1 MSAKKFQR
9 RIEDFVCDKCGTAVV
24 GDGYTDHCP
33 TCLWSRHVD
42 VNPGDRASAC
52 LGMMEP
58 IATEGTGPTYTILY
72 RCTQCK
78 SEHRVKMHKSD
89 SADAIVA
96 LAQAR
101 AKKFSN
107 ITK

>member
-1 MSAKKFQR
+1 MPSKKFQR
-9 RIEDFVCDKCGTAVV
+9 RKEDFVCTKCGTAVV

-33 TCLWSRHVD
+33 ACLWSRHVD
-42 VNPGDRASAC
+42 VNPGDRASTC

-58 IATEGTGPTYTILY
+58 IATEGTGPIYTILY
-72 RCTQCK
+72 KCTQCK
-78 SEHRVKMHKSD
+78 SEHRVKMHKAD

-96 LAQAR
+96 LALAR

-107 ITK
+107 ISK